1 MKFIKNLFLI
11 FIIFFVGSAIIDIF
25 VDDVNVS
32 LFVGLILAILIVLKP
47 HNRFGNFGSGKR
59 LFSGIP
65 DEIIELHRNQ
75 VIDQFITGDLANH
88 FPTDVFLK
96 KGEKLIFDI
105 PGIQICEEKTIKTKG
120 SHSGFSIRVMRGVS
134 YRFGDFEAAS
144 EKRVTPLDVG
154 HFIITTK
161 RLIFSGTKKSLDVDL
176 SKIVSAKPVENGI
189 LIDRTA
195 KQNVEYFIG
204 LDNVKMDMTLVPEIQ
219 NGDKWKE
226 QKVKFNLNG
235 FDVRKIIQGV
245 IQKD

>member
-1 MKFIKNLFLI
+1 MSNLNRILVGI
-11 FIIFFVGSAIIDIF
+11 RDSKLSRTQTNILLNQLVSVSSEITNESFVI
-25 VDDVNVS
+25 
-32 LFVGLILAILIVLKP
+32 
-47 HNRFGNFGSGKR
+47 
-59 LFSGIP
+59 
-65 DEIIELHRNQ
+65 
-75 VIDQFITGDLANH
+75 
-88 FPTDVFLK
+88 
-96 KGEKLIFDI
+96 
-105 PGIQICEEKTIKTKG
+105 KTIKTKG
-120 SHSGFSIRVMRGVS
+120 SHSGFSVRVMKGVS

-144 EKRVTPLDVG
+144 EKRIIPLDVG
-154 HFIITTK
+154 NFILTTK
-161 RLIFSGTKKSLDVDL
+161 RLIFSGTKKSLDVAL

-245 IQKD
+245 IQKE